1 MVLILGRRNARAGA
15 GESAR
20 ESPASKRKV
29 LNLESKTPG
38 GTSASELL
46 EFSAGSPHAEG
57 VLAALNEFR
66 LKDRIFT
73 DVMVAVEGC
82 EFPCHRAVL
91 SACSAYFRA
100 MFCNDHR
107 ESRATIVEINGIQ
120 ASAMEQLLQYMY
132 TGRARITTDNVQYLF
147 ETASLF
153 QIHALRSA
161 CAKFLEEQL
170 DPCNVLGLQRFAD
183 AHSLQS
189 LHGKCAAFA
198 LQRFCEVVQHQEFL
212 ELPKDE
218 LVDYVSSDELVVDK
232 EETVFEAVMRWVQHN
247 AVERRSALRDVLDNV
262 RLPLLQPD
270 YFVQTVEGE
279 EMVRS
284 APECY
289 GLLHEARRFHV
300 LGNEMCSSRTRP
312 RRSTGCSEV
321 IVIVGGCER
330 VGGFNLPYTECYDPI
345 TGEWTSLSKLPEF
358 TKSEYAVCA
367 LRNDILV
374 SGGRI
379 NSRDVWM
386 YNSQLNVWVRVA
398 SLAKGR
404 WRHKMAVLHGKVY
417 AVGGYDGQTRLSSVE
432 CYDSF
437 ANRWTDVAP
446 LKEAVSSPAV
456 ASCSNRLY
464 VIGGGPDDNTCSDKV
479 QCYDPVTNTWLLRS
493 SIPIAKRCISAV
505 CLNNLIYVS
514 GGLTNNIFCYDPLED
529 YWMNVATT
537 FSKQESCGMTVCN
550 GKIFILG
557 GKSESGEAMD
567 TVLCYDPGSGI
578 LTGVAAM
585 PRPICYHGCV
595 SIHRYHKH

>member
-1 MVLILGRRNARAGA
+1 A
-15 GESAR
+15 
-20 ESPASKRKV
+20 
-29 LNLESKTPG
+29 
-38 GTSASELL
+38 
-46 EFSAGSPHAEG
+46 
-57 VLAALNEFR
+57 
-66 LKDRIFT
+66 
-73 DVMVAVEGC
+73 
-82 EFPCHRAVL
+82 
-91 SACSAYFRA
+91 
-100 MFCNDHR
+100 
-107 ESRATIVEINGIQ
+107 
-120 ASAMEQLLQYMY
+120 
-132 TGRARITTDNVQYLF
+132 
-147 ETASLF
+147 
-153 QIHALRSA
+153 
-161 CAKFLEEQL
+161 
-170 DPCNVLGLQRFAD
+170 
-183 AHSLQS
+183 
-189 LHGKCAAFA
+189 
-198 LQRFCEVVQHQEFL
+198 
-212 ELPKDE
+212 
-218 LVDYVSSDELVVDK
+218 
-232 EETVFEAVMRWVQHN
+232 
-247 AVERRSALRDVLDNV
+247 
-262 RLPLLQPD
+262 
-270 YFVQTVEGE
+270 
-279 EMVRS
+279 
-284 APECY
+284 
-289 GLLHEARRFHV
+289 
-300 LGNEMCSSRTRP
+300 
-312 RRSTGCSEV
+312 
-321 IVIVGGCER
+321 
-330 VGGFNLPYTECYDPI
+330 
-345 TGEWTSLSKLPEF
+345 
-358 TKSEYAVCA
+358 
-367 LRNDILV
+367 
-374 SGGRI
+374 GGRI